1 MAYDLP
7 LIWQDPAWPHLH
19 FDLDPVADALALA
32 RRAQGFVEGKLAAIG
47 FQDRVPLEAEA
58 WSQNAIA
65 TAAIEGERYDPA
77 SVGSS
82 VARRL
87 GMAQGRGPH
96 VPRDVEGLLDVM
108 EDAVGRS
115 ADPLTHERL
124 CAWQASMFPDG
135 RSGLR
140 RITVGAYRA
149 HEEPMQIVS
158 GPQGREKVH
167 YEAPP
172 SRQVPAEMELFL
184 RWFNG
189 TLGRDPLVVAAMA
202 HLWFESI
209 HPFED
214 GNGRVGRSI
223 IDLVLAR
230 EMGPSSRMI
239 RMSQQ
244 LLKVRETYYEQLQES
259 RTVDVTRWVV
269 WFLQQVCESCID
281 AGKVIDLTLAKSRF
295 WTQHRAANL
304 TSRQRKVVNVLLD
317 AGPGGFTGGMS
328 TRKYES
334 IGATSRATASREL
347 QQLEELGFLRRV
359 GAGRSTRYYIAIDGW
374 GPESEGGTDATVDGS
389 VA

>member
-1 MAYDLP
+1 
-7 LIWQDPAWPHLH
+7 
-19 FDLDPVADALALA
+19 
-32 RRAQGFVEGKLAAIG
+32 
-47 FQDRVPLEAEA
+47 
-58 WSQNAIA
+58 
-65 TAAIEGERYDPA
+65 
-77 SVGSS
+77 
-82 VARRL
+82 
-87 GMAQGRGPH
+87 MAQGRGPH